1 MAIKVV
7 KIGGNVVDSPEL
19 LEEFCRDFAALGGEK
34 VLVHGGGKIASDL
47 QRKLGMEPQMI
58 EGRRVTDPETLQIV
72 TMVYAGWC
80 SKHITALLQKYDCNA
95 MGVSGCDASLITATR
110 RSPKLLSDGVTLVD
124 YGLVGNVNALG
135 VNVERVRWMIEGG
148 VVPVF
153 NAINH
158 NRAGDLLNTNADT
171 IASSLAVALG
181 AELVYCFE
189 LPGVLL
195 DREDPSSVIP
205 SLDFKEYERL
215 KAEGKVA
222 GGMIPKLDNS
232 FDAIR
237 EGAKGVTIKHSSD
250 LLCEGAGT
258 KLKLR

>member
-7 KIGGNVVDSPEL
+7 KIGGNVVDSAEL
-19 LEEFCRDFAALGGEK
+19 LERFCRDFAALEGEK

-47 QRKLGMEPQMI
+47 QRRLGMEPQMI

-95 MGVSGCDASLITATR
+95 MGVSGCDASLIRASRHAPRT
-110 RSPKLLSDGVTLVD
+110 LSDGVTVVD
-124 YGLVGNVNALG
+124 FGLVGNVCPEG
-135 VNVERVRWMIEGG
+135 VNAERVRWMLEGG

-158 NRAGDLLNTNADT
+158 NCAGDLLNTNADT
-171 IASSLAVALG
+171 IASSLATALG

-189 LPGVLL
+189 KPGVLL
-195 DREDPSSVIP
+195 DRNDPSSVIHEMTF
-205 SLDFKEYERL
+205 SDFKSLE
-215 KAEGKVA
+215 AEGKVA
-222 GGMIPKLDNS
+222 DGMIPKLENS
-232 FDAIR
+232 FNAIR
-237 EGAKGVTIKHSSD
+237 DGAKSVVIKHSGD
-250 LLCEGAGT
+250 LLREGAGT
-258 KLKLR
+258 RLKLR